1 MRWLRM
7 PEKES
12 ATAAHM
18 LSNLIWALGALKYR
32 PGDDFFAV
40 FNDVV
45 ARRIDEF
52 TDQGVSNVVFTYGNL
67 GVHPDAR
74 LLETLD
80 AACLRHMDAFLPQG
94 VANTFWGWATL
105 SAWPSP
111 ELADAYRRR
120 LADETL
126 AERFSRIDLVQIYQ
140 ATLAFDASSSHG
152 EMISGKL
159 QRDAQRVW
167 EQTSQGR
174 VTISKL
180 HRDVSETLT
189 RMGVPHEI
197 ERLAADGCFSVDIAL
212 RGRKVA
218 IEVDGPS
225 HFLANIMDQRIGAD
239 RLRTEYLERKGWK
252 VREPGATSQSRGG
265 KRGGG
270 QTLHPRGSL
279 PLSRGAGFLFARE
292 FFLFLSSEFLLFLS
306 SEFLLFLSPSR

>member
-1 MRWLRM
+1 
-7 PEKES
+7 
-12 ATAAHM
+12 M

-32 PGDDFFAV
+32 LDDDFFAV

-45 ARRIDEF
+45 AETHRRVHRSGRVQRRVHVRKLGRAPGRAVARDVGRRVPAAHGRVPSAGRRQHVLGLGGGSRRGRARARGCVQAKIGGRDPRR
-52 TDQGVSNVVFTYGNL
+52 TVFS
-67 GVHPDAR
+67 HR
-74 LLETLD
+74 S
-80 AACLRHMDAFLPQG
+80 R
-94 VANTFWGWATL
+94 
-105 SAWPSP
+105 
-111 ELADAYRRR
+111 AD
-120 LADETL
+120 
-126 AERFSRIDLVQIYQ
+126 I
-140 ATLAFDASSSHG
+140 SSHARVRRVEFPRRDDLG
-152 EMISGKL
+152 QTAV
-159 QRDAQRVW
+159 QRPEVW
-167 EQTSQGR
+167 EQASQGR

-239 RLRTEYLERKGWK
+239 RLRTEYLREKGWK

-270 QTLHPRGSL
+270 RAPPPPRLSPFQSRGGFSFRSRVSSL
-279 PLSRGAGFLFARE
+279 PLVGV
-292 FFLFLSSEFLLFLS
+292 SSLPLVGVS
-306 SEFLLFLSPSR
+306 SLPLVGVSSLPLAVAMTTDAF